1 MVRNICFILLCLC
14 PAIAFSQ
21 GNSAQDNDSYLL
33 SNEYFKKLVD
43 SSNAYYLNGDYKASL
58 GVNIELLKNALISN
72 KSDYI
77 YKGYR
82 HLGYDYMAL
91 NDSILALESFN
102 KAGKFAKVVQNDTAM
117 AITYM
122 DLANI
127 NSNLYN
133 KTDLALVYHNKS
145 IKGFEKLK
153 DSVYLAKAHY
163 NKIITALEAK
173 KYNQA
178 FLSLVK
184 IKKLVKHDPH
194 PAFPITVEA
203 LFGQYYLE
211 KENYQM
217 ADIYLS
223 RAMEWAEKE
232 NFTVELENIYYDFSE
247 SLAKQGR
254 YDEAFEMRKK
264 YEEQFENNIL
274 KMTSEEVEA
283 MSAKFQVNEYRR
295 GIMEAELQNKLQAEK
310 VRSNALFNKILI
322 ATSVGVISLLIILWF
337 AFRRRKQ
344 LVLLLQEKNQ
354 AYLQAKEQSE
364 KFAAAKSN
372 FFSTVSHELRTPLYG
387 VIGLSTLLMENDD
400 LKAHE
405 KDLKSLKFSADY
417 LLALINDVLQINKI
431 DSNNL
436 EDSHSVF
443 NLKELL
449 ETIVSSF
456 EYMKIQNNNLIKI
469 YVDSEIPNRVSGD
482 PLRLSQILM
491 NLIGNAVKF
500 TENGL
505 IKVSARPKQISKNHV
520 EIEFEVADNGIG
532 IAQDKIGSIFDEFAQ
547 AASQEYNYQGTG
559 LGLPI
564 VKKLLSLSDSDLE
577 VESELGKG
585 TSFTFALVYDV
596 AQSAKQEEEDAS
608 LLIDVKALEGKQ
620 VLIVEDNRIN
630 QIVTQKILEKDGVI
644 CTVAENGQSAVSL
657 VQSKKFDLVLMDI
670 NMPVMDGI
678 EASTVI
684 REFNQYLPIIALT
697 AVEIEEMRHRIYQAG
712 MNDIIV
718 KPYDV
723 NQFTLTILKN
733 LRHLENKNHLKAI

>member
-1 MVRNICFILLCLC
+1 M
-14 PAIAFSQ
+14 
-21 GNSAQDNDSYLL
+21 L